1 MGNGKQSSQVNKE
14 DMMAQENYNE
24 IRVGIADL
32 KVVKQPDR
40 LITLGLG
47 SCVGVSLY
55 DAKNKISGLLHLML
69 PDSAMF
75 DKVTKKAKF
84 ADLGIPLLVSEMR
97 KVGADPLKLTA
108 KLVGGAQMF
117 SGMDKKLT
125 MNIGERN
132 VEKAKEVLKSLGIR
146 ITAEDVGGNKGRTM
160 IVDSTDGKVYI
171 RTLGKQQKVI

>member
-1 MGNGKQSSQVNKE
+1 
-14 DMMAQENYNE
+14 
-24 IRVGIADL
+24 
-32 KVVKQPDR
+32 
-40 LITLGLG
+40 
-47 SCVGVSLY
+47 
-55 DAKNKISGLLHLML
+55 
-69 PDSAMF
+69 
-75 DKVTKKAKF
+75 
-84 ADLGIPLLVSEMR
+84 MR